1 MTINRILIISVT
13 RIGDTMTSIPAVRA
27 IANHYNNAS
36 ITFLGHPNR
45 ANALKYLPYITKLG
59 YITKKTALIK
69 SIIPGDKYDI
79 AFVFTPER
87 SLLWYAS
94 IKSKSV
100 YTLTSKDTY
109 IRKNVTH
116 IHDKSGSIPMHL
128 IDRILQIPKHLG
140 IPITSRKLDY
150 NVQIT
155 EEEFANRFC
164 ETQLPRKHSPLIAIQ
179 SSSFHTKNYRDWPVE
194 RFCEL
199 CESLLSRYPNSFF
212 ILLGSKDDTIRNG
225 IIKNKIGSHALDTS
239 GKLDLRQS
247 AALIRKCNLYIGV
260 DTGPSHIAGAL
271 NTPSVVM
278 YHANCPSSLIAP
290 PESDN
295 FIAIEHPLTG
305 TASAVTASMKDI
317 TLETVLQESLAM
329 LSRHATNTN

>member
-1 MTINRILIISVT
+1 
-13 RIGDTMTSIPAVRA
+13 MTSIPAIRA
-27 IANHYNNAS
+27 IADHYNNAE

-45 ANALKYLPYITKLG
+45 AKVLKYLPYITKLG
-59 YITKKTALIK
+59 HITKRTAIIK
-69 SIIPGDKYDI
+69 SIIPGNKYDI
-79 AFVFTPER
+79 AFVFTPEK

-94 IKSKSV
+94 IKSRSV

-109 IRKNVTH
+109 TSKNITY
-116 IHDKSGSIPMHL
+116 IHDDSSLIPMHL
-128 IDRILQIPKHLG
+128 VDRILQIPKYLG
-140 IPITSRKLDY
+140 ISILSRRLDY
-150 NVQIT
+150 KAQAT
-155 EEEFANRFC
+155 EDEFANRFC
-164 ETQLPRKHSPLIAIQ
+164 KTQLPRRHSPLIAIQ
-179 SSSFHTKNYRDWPVE
+179 SSSFHTKNYRNWPVE

-199 CESLLSRYPNSFF
+199 CKSLLSKHPNSFF
-212 ILLGSKDDTIRNG
+212 ILLGSKDDASRNA
-225 IIKNKIGSHALDTS
+225 IIKNEIGSHALDTS

-247 AALIRKCNLYIGV
+247 AALISKCNLYIGV

-278 YHANCPSSLIAP
+278 YHANCPSTLIAP

-305 TASAVTASMKDI
+305 AASAVTASMEDI